1 MLAPSARHRGQ
12 SCCVPRHETS
22 TEAPCGASQGPVTE
36 AMAHREQQHVEFSSF
51 THVTGPSPVA
61 DRECWSDI
69 QPHGP
74 SGVRSDQKSWM
85 RRRIQISMAY
95 VAQVARRRASRT

>member
-1 MLAPSARHRGQ
+1 MWSG
-12 SCCVPRHETS
+12 S
-22 TEAPCGASQGPVTE
+22 GPVTE
-36 AMAHREQQHVEFSSF
+36 AMADREQQHVEFSF

-61 DRECWSDI
+61 DRECRSDI

-95 VAQVARRRASRT
+95 VAQVARRRASRTLSLIHI